1 VARRRLALLAPP
13 GVQRDGQGPAVLPA
27 SLLEPRQAVAQS
39 GGRRRVLWAQPAR
52 HGRPTQRSQE
62 QRPEEANKRSHAH
75 PAGGCRGTTPGRGG
89 APEVLR
95 HGTADTT
102 QVWPRGSC
110 AAGAS
115 KFSLSTINQYIIYY
129 ILHIIYI
136 SQSTK
141 FKENISELRTINII
155 KISHY
160 LNNIIVCRS
169 LLNLGLGGAAPG
181 ITAGV

>member
-1 VARRRLALLAPP
+1 MGSTTRRRCGPAAAA
-13 GVQRDGQGPAVLPA
+13 QQGPASSVL
-27 SLLEPRQAVAQS
+27 
-39 GGRRRVLWAQPAR
+39 
-52 HGRPTQRSQE
+52 
-62 QRPEEANKRSHAH
+62 
-75 PAGGCRGTTPGRGG
+75 
-89 APEVLR
+89 APL
-95 HGTADTT
+95 
-102 QVWPRGSC
+102 
-110 AAGAS
+110 
-115 KFSLSTINQYIIYY
+115 INILYIIFY
-129 ILHIIYI
+129 ILIYI